1 MRQFDYVKL
10 RESSW
15 DSGLLSLVAQIYE
28 HKGRQG
34 LLLKNKPVTLE
45 RLIEIAKA
53 QSIASSNRI
62 EGITT
67 SDVRLRQLV
76 EGKIAPF
83 NSDEQEIIGYRDI
96 LNTIHESYEH
106 IPLKKEVILQLHRD
120 LLAYSDKTIG
130 GKFKSTQNH
139 IEERAID
146 GSKSIRFTPLTPLET
161 PMAIETICASYKE
174 GYEQQAIDPLI
185 LIPIFIGDFLCIHPF
200 NDGNGRISRLLT
212 TLLLY
217 KSGFMVGRYISI
229 EKKIEETKGVYYDV
243 LKKISH
249 NWHEGQNEY
258 TPFIKYLLEI
268 VLSCYRDLEN
278 RLLLV
283 DQKMSAYEI
292 VRKAVSETLGIFT
305 KREILEQ
312 CPSVGSSSVE
322 AALKRLTEEG
332 FILRHGAGRSTTY
345 VRSYG
350 THTMGEK

>member
-15 DSGLLSLVAQIYE
+15 DSELLSLVAQIRE
-28 HKGRQG
+28 HKGKQESYLG
-34 LLLKNKPVTLE
+34 QKLVSLE
-45 RLIEIAKA
+45 RLVELAKI
-53 QSIASSNRI
+53 QSTDSSNRI
-62 EGITT
+62 EGIVTT
-67 SDVRLRQLV
+67 NVRLRQLI

-120 LLAYSDKTIG
+120 LLAYSGKTFG
-130 GKFKSTQNH
+130 GKFKSTQNY
-139 IEERAID
+139 IEEIATD
-146 GSKSIRFTPLTPLET
+146 GRRSIRFTPLSPLKT
-161 PMAIETICASYKE
+161 PMAVETICTSYQE
-174 GYEQQAIDPLI
+174 ACDRQTIDPLI

-200 NDGNGRISRLLT
+200 NDGNGRISHLLT

-249 NWHEGQNEY
+249 NWHDGQNDY

-268 VLSCYRDLEN
+268 ILSCYRDLEK

-292 VRKAVSETLGIFT
+292 VRKAVSETLGIFI

-312 CPSVGSSSVE
+312 CPCVGSSSVE

-332 FILRHGAGRSTTY
+332 YILRHGAGRSTTY
-345 VRSYG
+345 VRSYES
-350 THTMGEK
+350 TLT